1 MLRPSMYDIQ
11 CSITLSSIAHKAS
24 LFSSTLSNYDYLL
37 QLAKDLRTLS
47 NNRGYTP
54 VEMWVRTAHVVQ
66 STVLAIIPIVPVL
79 DFDWA
84 GEGEDLDYIVN
95 LAVGI
100 CVACDEDGLA
110 QGIVDRYV
118 KFQIMCEGQ
127 ERLDEQ
133 WLTDL
138 IND

>member
-1 MLRPSMYDIQ
+1 M
-11 CSITLSSIAHKAS
+11 
-24 LFSSTLSNYDYLL
+24 
-37 QLAKDLRTLS
+37 DLRTLWS
-47 NNRGYTP
+47 QRGYIPAETQ
-54 VEMWVRTAHVVQ
+54 VRTAHVVQ
-66 STVLAIIPIVPVL
+66 SAVLAIIPIVPLV
-79 DFDWA
+79 DFDSA

-95 LAVGI
+95 IAVGI

-110 QGIVDRYV
+110 QGLVDKYI

-133 WLTDL
+133 WLTDH

>member
-1 MLRPSMYDIQ
+1 MLRPSIQ
-11 CSITLSSIAHKAS
+11 SINYTLSTIAHNAA

-37 QLAKDLRTLS
+37 QLSMDLRTLWS
-47 NNRGYTP
+47 QRGYIPAETQ
-54 VEMWVRTAHVVQ
+54 VRTAHVVQ
-66 STVLAIIPIVPVL
+66 SAVLAIIPIVPLV
-79 DFDWA
+79 DFDSA

-95 LAVGI
+95 IAVGI
-100 CVACDEDGLA
+100 CVACDDDGLA
-110 QGIVDRYV
+110 QGLVDKYI

-133 WLTDL
+133 WLTDH

>member
-1 MLRPSMYDIQ
+1 M
-11 CSITLSSIAHKAS
+11 
-24 LFSSTLSNYDYLL
+24 
-37 QLAKDLRTLS
+37 S

-66 STVLAIIPIVPVL
+66 SAVLAIIPIVPLL
-79 DFDWA
+79 DFDSA

-95 LAVGI
+95 AAVGI
-100 CVACDEDGLA
+100 CVACEEDGLGQA
-110 QGIVDRYV
+110 IVDKYI

-138 IND
+138 AND